1 MKTRIV
7 GTGSYVPEKVV
18 TNLELETLVETN
30 DEWIRERTGIASR
43 HIAIEEGTT
52 DLAYKAAERALENAG
67 MEGEQIDLIIAASIT
82 SNSVVPSLS
91 CMVQAHIG
99 AEHAVCFDINAACS
113 GFVYALHI
121 ADSMLQTGLYK
132 TALILGSE
140 TLSKITNWEDRGTCI
155 LFGDGAGAAVLKADE
170 KYGIL
175 NQDLG
180 AIGKKGMVVYC
191 HGQSTRNHWMQKPL
205 EENYLVMN
213 GGEVF
218 KFAVSTVPS
227 SVKKVITDAGVD
239 PEQIR
244 YYILHQANYRII
256 EAVAKRM
263 KCDLSKLPVSM
274 DRYGN
279 TSSASVPIMLDEVN
293 RSGGLKEGDYLVLSG
308 FGGGLTWA
316 SVLLQW

>member
-1 MKTRIV
+1 M
-7 GTGSYVPEKVV
+7 
-18 TNLELETLVETN
+18 
-30 DEWIRERTGIASR
+30 
-43 HIAIEEGTT
+43 
-52 DLAYKAAERALENAG
+52 
-67 MEGEQIDLIIAASIT
+67 
-82 SNSVVPSLS
+82 
-91 CMVQAHIG
+91 AHVN
-99 AEHAVCFDINAACS
+99 AEHAACFDINAACS

-121 ADSMLQTGLYK
+121 ADCMMQTGLYK
-132 TALILGSE
+132 TALILGAE

-155 LFGDGAGAAVLKADE
+155 LFGDGAGAAVLKADDN
-170 KYGIL
+170 YGIL

-180 AIGKKGMVVYC
+180 AIGKKGMAVYC
-191 HGQSTRNHWMQKPL
+191 HGQSIRNHWVPKSM

-227 SVKKVITDAGVD
+227 SVKKVIGDAGLD
-239 PEQIR
+239 PEQIK
-244 YYILHQANYRII
+244 YYILHQANFRIV

-293 RSGGLKEGDYLVLSG
+293 RAGKLKEGDYLVLSG

-316 SVLLQW
+316 SVVLQW